1 MNEILNLKWI
11 GPTAVTESTNDH
23 GDSAATYPEAIGAT
37 GYFFLAAVLALILGG
52 PPLYDSL
59 LAFRRALS
67 SSLTWTI
74 VPEVFDS
81 SLQPIKGRC
90 DPINSVRSRI
100 RPRGKHRVLMSSSLK
115 GDVEGDRP
123 REIWIK

>member
-1 MNEILNLKWI
+1 MANLRDL
-11 GPTAVTESTNDH
+11 PRSRRV
-23 GDSAATYPEAIGAT
+23 T

-74 VPEVFDS
+74 VPEVLDS

-90 DPINSVRSRI
+90 EPMNSVRSRI
-100 RPRGKHRVLMSSSLK
+100 RPRGKHARSHVEFSK
-115 GDVEGDRP
+115 GEVERDRP
-123 REIWIK
+123 GNLGQMSALKSVDEKC